1 MSAKVQG
8 VCMLEQCDSKEDRF
22 IGVQQMI
29 NHWLEERQELVVAY
43 CDISGINSIDKGCS
57 QSSNKLKG
65 FCQLLIDYVSA
76 GHFEIYDQLIKE
88 AEAFSENTNHLIAHI
103 YPKIAE
109 TTDIALDFHETYD
122 TQAHCEAA
130 QNRIKTELSILG
142 EAISQRF
149 NFEDELIAVMHDAHA
164 IKLEASEQQLTH

>member
-1 MSAKVQG
+1 
-8 VCMLEQCDSKEDRF
+8 MLEQCSSKEDRF
-22 IGVQQMI
+22 IGVQQII

-43 CDISGINSIDKGCS
+43 CEISGINTINKEAG
-57 QSSNKLKG
+57 QSTNKLKG

-88 AEAFSENTNHLIAHI
+88 AEAFSENTNQLIAQL

-109 TTDIALDFHETYD
+109 TTDIALDFHEIYD
-122 TQAHCEAA
+122 TDAHCQEAHG
-130 QNRIKTELSILG
+130 RIKTELSILG

-164 IKLEASEQQLTH
+164 VQIQNSAQQLTH

>member
-1 MSAKVQG
+1 
-8 VCMLEQCDSKEDRF
+8 MLEQCRSKEDRF
-22 IGVQQMI
+22 IGVQQII

-43 CDISGINSIDKGCS
+43 CDISGVNAMNRDSNQSI
-57 QSSNKLKG
+57 NKLKG

-88 AEAFSENTNHLIAHI
+88 AEAFSENTNKLIAQI

-109 TTDIALDFHETYD
+109 TTDIALDFHEMYD
-122 TQAHCEAA
+122 TDAHCLAA
-130 QNRIKTELSILG
+130 HDRIKTELSILG

-164 IKLEASEQQLTH
+164 AQLQTTEHLLTH